1 MERVLFMILVNGVP
15 VAKEVEL
22 SDAMIFAKALFE
34 AAYNDRNMV
43 VSIKR
48 MDAEEKEGETDD

>member
-1 MERVLFMILVNGVP
+1 MERVLFMILVNGVS

-22 SDAMIFAKALFE
+22 GDAMIFAKALFE

-48 MDAEEKEGETDD
+48 MDADEMED